1 MSLALLG
8 SVVDI
13 HVGGIDLRFPH
24 HENERAQTN
33 AIAGEE
39 VVRNWIHSEHL
50 LFGGKKMAK
59 SSGNVI
65 LVSDISAK
73 GFDPLALRLALLE
86 NRYRSQIDMTWQN
99 ISAAHSTLKR
109 WRELVAQWGSG
120 DELKRDE
127 EIYSHFMNDLDTPKA
142 ILRLRAFEKDSSI
155 GAQDKRAIFLYAD
168 LVLGLDLDR
177 KPSTELSA
185 EAESL
190 LEDRAAARL
199 AGNWSESDRIR
210 DALAAM
216 KVDVRDSKDGQSWT
230 IKG

>member
-1 MSLALLG
+1 
-8 SVVDI
+8 
-13 HVGGIDLRFPH
+13 
-24 HENERAQTN
+24 
-33 AIAGEE
+33 
-39 VVRNWIHSEHL
+39 
-50 LFGGKKMAK
+50 
-59 SSGNVI
+59 
-65 LVSDISAK
+65 
-73 GFDPLALRLALLE
+73 
-86 NRYRSQIDMTWQN
+86 
-99 ISAAHSTLKR
+99 
-109 WRELVAQWGSG
+109 VAQWGSG

-142 ILRLRAFEKDSSI
+142 ILRLRAIEKDSSI